1 MGIFVSSAQ
10 VNVGYFYAN
19 DQAAPTYLTPS
30 VISMTVKVHAYFS
43 TQHIYSLSLTCLMT
57 RNSMCYQEIQL
68 NEA

>member
-30 VISMTVKVHAYFS
+30 VISVTVKVMHIFPHSIFIPYLLHA
-43 TQHIYSLSLTCLMT
+43 
-57 RNSMCYQEIQL
+57 
-68 NEA
+68 